1 MGVEAVQLYLLLL
14 TILNC
19 GATCSDI
26 VNDFQCDCPLARSIK
41 NANFSN
47 RKNRIYYSEN
57 FKISY
62 N

>member
-26 VNDFQCDCPLARSIK
+26 VNDFQCDCPLGYTGDTYTV
-41 NANFSN
+41 FF
-47 RKNRIYYSEN
+47 Y
-57 FKISY
+57 ISKCS
-62 N
+62 